1 MNLGFSTL
9 GCPAWPLEHA
19 IAQAEEI
26 GFEGIELRVLDGEI
40 ITPKQIRMQTA
51 RITRAFRCSNVK
63 LAVLDS
69 SVALSSSSVAERRKQ
84 EEDLLAWIDVAQSL
98 GVERIRVFGGRR
110 PEGVTLPQAVRN
122 VAESCNRVA
131 PVAESAGV
139 LIAIETHDDFSRAA
153 VTSQALALVDSPSVG
168 AVWDTLHTTR
178 HGEAPTKVLELM
190 ADRIL
195 HVHVKDAKIRST
207 DDVTHVL
214 EGRGDVP
221 NREAISLLRQHG
233 YDDWLMLE
241 WEKQWHPDIEEP
253 EVAFPYCYRALREYM
268 SS

>member
-139 LIAIETHDDFSRAA
+139 RIAIETHDDFSRAA
-153 VTSQALALVDSPSVG
+153 VTSQVLGLVDSPAVG

-178 HGEAPTKVLELM
+178 HGETPAKVLELM
-190 ADRIL
+190 ANRVL
-195 HVHVKDAKIRST
+195 HVHLKDATIRST

-233 YDDWLMLE
+233 YEAWLMLE

-253 EVAFPYCYRALREYM
+253 EVAFPSCYRALREYM

>member
-1 MNLGFSTL
+1 MKLGFSTL
-9 GCPAWPLEHA
+9 GCPAWSLEHA

-40 ITPKQIRMQTA
+40 ITPEQIRVQTP
-51 RITRAFRCSNVK
+51 RLRRAFGGSDVQ

-69 SVALSSSSVAERRKQ
+69 SVALSTSSVTERRKQ
-84 EEDLLAWIDVAQSL
+84 EADLLAWIEIAQSL

-153 VTSQALALVDSPSVG
+153 VTSQVLGLVDSPAVG

-178 HGEAPTKVLELM
+178 HGETPAKVLELM
-190 ADRIL
+190 ANRVL
-195 HVHVKDAKIRST
+195 HVHLKDATIRST

-233 YDDWLMLE
+233 YEAWLMLE

-253 EVAFPYCYRALREYM
+253 EVAFPSCYRALREYM